1 MRELDKNLPFIMR
14 QLVFMSES
22 NENYVEIDY
31 PEGFNCM
38 NSNLMSNTATIT
50 KDGFYITNILD
61 VQFLSKIRIYT
72 KNPDAAYKTCS
83 ITIFKNSL

>member
-1 MRELDKNLPFIMR
+1 MR

-50 KDGFYITNILD
+50 KDIKDGFYITNILD

-83 ITIFKNSL
+83 ITIFKNNFL